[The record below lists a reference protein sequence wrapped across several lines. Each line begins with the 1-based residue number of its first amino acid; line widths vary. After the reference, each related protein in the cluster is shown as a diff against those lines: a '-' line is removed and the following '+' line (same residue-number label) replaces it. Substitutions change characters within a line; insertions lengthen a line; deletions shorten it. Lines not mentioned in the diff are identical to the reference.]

1 MPLLEVSGVRVSYGP
16 VRAVDD
22 VNLDVDPGEVVAL
35 VGSNGAGKS
44 TMLKAIIGL
53 LAAQSG
59 RILFDGRDITGM
71 PPAAIVGAGISLSP
85 EGRRVFAKMS
95 VHENLLTGAHLVS
108 SRRVV
113 RSTMERVFV
122 RFPRLRERRSQL
134 AGSLSGGE
142 QQMLAIGRALM
153 AQPKLLLLDEPFLG
167 LAPIM
172 FGEIGK
178 TILELSAEGISVLLV
193 EQNAN
198 IALRLCNRGFVMENA
213 SIVLTGSG
221 RELASNKHVQESYLG
236 LPD

>member
-53 LAAQSG
+53 LTVQSG
-59 RILFDGRDITGM
+59 RILFDGRDIAGM
-71 PPAAIVGAGISLSP
+71 PPAAIVGAGVSLSP

-108 SRRVV
+108 SRQLV

>member
-1 MPLLEVSGVRVSYGP
+1 MPLLEISSLRVSYGA

-22 VNLDVDPGEVVAL
+22 ISLNVDPGEVVAL

-44 TMLKAIIGL
+44 TALKAIVGL
-53 LAAQSG
+53 QPAQSG
-59 RILFDGRDITGM
+59 RIVFESRDIAGM
-71 PPAAIVGAGISLSP
+71 PPAAIVGAGVSLSP

-108 SRRVV
+108 SRRFV
-113 RSTMERVFV
+113 RSMMERIFV
-122 RFPRLRERRSQL
+122 RFPRLRERRGQL

-178 TILELSAEGISVLLV
+178 TILELSAEGMSVLLV

-198 IALRLCNRGFVMENA
+198 VALRLCNRAFVMENA
-213 SIVLTGSG
+213 SIALSGSG
-221 RELASNKHVQESYLG
+221 QELVSNKHVQESYLG

>member
-1 MPLLEVSGVRVSYGP
+1 MPLLEVSGLRVSYGA

-22 VNLDVDPGEVVAL
+22 ISLNVDPGEVVAL

-44 TMLKAIIGL
+44 TTLKAIVGL
-53 LAAQSG
+53 QPAQSG
-59 RILFDGRDITGM
+59 RIVFEGRDIAGM
-71 PPAAIVGAGISLSP
+71 RPAAIVGAGVSLSP

-108 SRRVV
+108 SRPLA
-113 RSTMERVFV
+113 RSTMERIFV
-122 RFPRLRERRSQL
+122 RFPRLRERRGQL

-178 TILELSAEGISVLLV
+178 TILELSAEGMSVLLV

-198 IALRLCNRGFVMENA
+198 VALRLCNRAFVMENA
-213 SIVLTGSG
+213 SIALSGSG
-221 RELASNKHVQESYLG
+221 QELVSNKHVQESYLG

>member
-59 RILFDGRDITGM
+59 RILFDGQDIAGM

-85 EGRRVFAKMS
+85 EGR
-95 VHENLLTGAHLVS
+95 
-108 SRRVV
+108 
-113 RSTMERVFV
+113 RVFV

>member
-172 FGEIGK
+172 LGEIGK